1 MPVASTPPW
10 RLTFRLAVWAALL
23 LFMALANSAVEVM
36 DAQRR
41 GDALAFWEPLT

>member
-36 DAQRR
+36 DGSGAATPWRSGSR
-41 GDALAFWEPLT
+41 